1 MKFILATLMF
11 VLVVLPANSQEISL
25 VGHGFS
31 HHATNSSQYN
41 QDNYGVGVR
50 LQNSN
55 LAVQFGT
62 YRNSYDQ
69 TSNYLVLDLNLLS
82 SSIADSVQLELGP
95 MLAIVTGYPGYSVLA
110 GPGMQAA
117 LRYNDFYIR
126 ARIMPALSTPAVV
139 ALELGYVLYRF

>member
-11 VLVVLPANSQEISL
+11 LLLVLPANSQELSL

-31 HHATNSSQYN
+31 YHTTNSSQYN
-41 QDNYGVGVR
+41 QDNYGAAVR
-50 LQNSN
+50 LQNAN
-55 LAVQFGT
+55 LAVQLGT
-62 YRNSYDQ
+62 YRNSYNQ
-69 TSNYLVLDLNLLS
+69 TANYLVLDLNLLS
-82 SSIADSVQLELGP
+82 SSIAEFVQLEMGP
-95 MLAIVTGYPGYSVLA
+95 MLAVVTGYPGHSVLA

-126 ARIMPALSTPAVV
+126 TRIMPALSTPAVA